1 MLIVRSRAVARQKL
15 DRDAAFGQHRN
26 QRVLRLR
33 IGDDGRGRAPVL
45 QLEEDVLP
53 FNLCLR
59 DLARRATR
67 EQFGVANRF
76 DLADGSDRPP
86 EEPGPSDDAEEGD
99 QDDRQSVASTRARLT

>member
-1 MLIVRSRAVARQKL
+1 MAEAEPRSS
-15 DRDAAFGQHRN
+15 
-26 QRVLRLR
+26 
-33 IGDDGRGRAPVL
+33 IS
-45 QLEEDVLP
+45 EDVLS

-86 EEPGPSDDAEEGD
+86 KEPGPSDDAEEGD
-99 QDDRQSVASTRARLT
+99 QNDRQSVASTRA